1 MDSLYASN
9 AIGEN
14 GMGMVAMGL
23 FAPLNH
29 FLYAASMMLVSGSQ
43 VLYGRYISKDH
54 AHVRSVFTVDLMIS
68 AAGALLVAV
77 LMALGAVCGW
87 TRVFTSHEKILDM
100 FNSYLLGQSIGI
112 VPLTLGQQLFSFL
125 SLENQTKRTMAAS
138 IACLLANIALDHA
151 LIVFLNM
158 GTFGLGLASSISCW
172 VFLAIQAVYYLTG
185 KSEWKFSLKNCIWKD
200 AREIFTLGYSGAL
213 SRFVEMFRCFIVN
226 SLLLT
231 YVGGAGLAAFA
242 ASNRACAN
250 TESAGA

>member
-14 GMGMVAMGL
+14 GMGMVAMGM
-23 FAPLNH
+23 FAPFNH
-29 FLYAASMMLVSGSQ
+29 FLYAASMMLVSGFQ
-43 VLYGRYISKDH
+43 ILYGRYISKDH

-112 VPLTLGQQLFSFL
+112 VPLILGQQLFSFL

-138 IACLLANIALDHA
+138 IACVLTNIALDHA

-172 VFLAIQAVYYLTG
+172 IFLAIQAVYYLTG
-185 KSEWKFSLKNCIWKD
+185 KSEWKFSLKNCIWKGRPGD
-200 AREIFTLGYSGAL
+200 FHAG
-213 SRFVEMFRCFIVN
+213 VFRRAFQVCGDVP
-226 SLLLT
+226 LL
-231 YVGGAGLAAFA
+231 YRQFPAA
-242 ASNRACAN
+242 NLCGRRRACRLCRVQ
-250 TESAGA
+250 SSMRKY